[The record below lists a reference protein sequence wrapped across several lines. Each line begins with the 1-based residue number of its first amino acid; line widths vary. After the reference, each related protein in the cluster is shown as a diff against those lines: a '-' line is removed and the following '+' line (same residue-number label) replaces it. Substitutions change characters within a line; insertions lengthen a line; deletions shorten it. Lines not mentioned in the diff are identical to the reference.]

1 MEAGGADALRDGE
14 GRDAE
19 VVQRRGLAQRRVDEV
34 ELPPLDVLL
43 RDRRRLGVE
52 PPLRLGPVEEEV

>member
-1 MEAGGADALRDGE
+1 VEAGGADALGHGE

-43 RDRRRLGVE
+43 RDLRRLGVQ
-52 PPLRLGPVEEEV
+52 PPLRLGPVQEED